1 MIVSLVLYFK
11 NPVSTNEGLAELTD
25 ALLIGTISP
34 FSVCC
39 LKILEDENATIA
51 PNSITTSIAH
61 TLSVPS
67 PTGWLC
73 TCIVNSY

>member
-25 ALLIGTISP
+25 ALLIGTIGP

-39 LKILEDENATIA
+39 LKILDDEDTTTA
-51 PNSITTSIAH
+51 PNSVTTSILH
-61 TLSVPS
+61 TSSVSS
-67 PTGWLC
+67 PTG
-73 TCIVNSY
+73 

>member
-25 ALLIGTISP
+25 ALLIGTIGP

-39 LKILEDENATIA
+39 LKILEDENATTT
-51 PNSITTSIAH
+51 PNSITTSIPH
-61 TLSVPS
+61 TSSVPS
-67 PTGWLC
+67 PTG
-73 TCIVNSY
+73 